1 MTGQQFYW
9 AGTYSFKTEIPMF
22 LRAIKKQ
29 IDEILAKLTRWTKQQ
44 NTSFKFP

>member
-22 LRAIKKQ
+22 LKAIKKQ
-29 IDEILAKLTRWTKQQ
+29 IDEILVKIEKMDKSTEREV
-44 NTSFKFP
+44 

>member
-9 AGTYSFKTEIPMF
+9 TGTYSFKTEIPMF

-29 IDEILAKLTRWTKQQ
+29 IDEILLKIEQMDKAIER
-44 NTSFKFP
+44 N